1 MKNVI
6 ITGAANGVGRAVA
19 QLLKNENLILLDID
33 EKNLKE
39 LSSKCH
45 SKYYLCDVS
54 DDEQIINVINDI
66 SQNYETIDCLINCA
80 GMWISGD
87 ISKTEEPIYN
97 EMNNLSRIKKVIDT
111 NVFGV
116 IGMVKSIFSRLT
128 KLEVHMMIKQ
138 GYGQIIN
145 INSQSG
151 VMCEPPFPI
160 YNATKQSTNAFRKAI
175 QNDLA
180 QNNIKI
186 TDVCPG
192 LIQTDFYKRANN
204 ELPSN
209 VMDTG
214 LTPEDVANTVKFVF
228 DLPHEITIPSIEVR
242 HIKNY

>member
-1 MKNVI
+1 M
-6 ITGAANGVGRAVA
+6 
-19 QLLKNENLILLDID
+19 
-33 EKNLKE
+33 
-39 LSSKCH
+39 
-45 SKYYLCDVS
+45 DVS
-54 DDEQIINVINDI
+54 NCDDINKFFNEISEQK
-66 SQNYETIDCLINCA
+66 IDCLINCA

-87 ISKTEEPIYN
+87 MSKLEDNGYK
-97 EMNNLSRIKKVIDT
+97 EMNDLNRIKKVIDT
-111 NVFGV
+111 NIYGT
-116 IGMVKSIFSRLT
+116 IAMIKSIFPLM
-128 KLEVHMMIKQ
+128 KKQ

-160 YNATKQSTNAFRKAI
+160 YNATKQSTNSFRKAI

-192 LIQTDFYKRANN
+192 LIKTDFYKRANN
-204 ELPSN
+204 ELPDEI
-209 VMDTG
+209 MDTG
-214 LTPEDVANTVKFVF
+214 LTAQEVAQTVKYVF

>member
-6 ITGAANGVGRAVA
+6 ITGAANGVGKAVA
-19 QLLKNENLILLDID
+19 EILKKEKLILLDID
-33 EKNLKE
+33 ENNLKLVSE
-39 LSSKCH
+39 NLNAD
-45 SKYYLCDVS
+45 YYVCDVS
-54 DDEQIINVINDI
+54 DDKQVLSVIDEI
-66 SQNYETIDCLINCA
+66 SSKYEKIDCLINCA

-87 ISKTEEPIYN
+87 MSKTQEPMYK
-97 EMNNLSRIKKVIDT
+97 EMNDLTRIKKVIDT

-116 IGMVKSIFSRLT
+116 IAMIKSVFPIM
-128 KLEVHMMIKQ
+128 KKQ
-138 GYGQIIN
+138 GYGQVIN

-160 YNATKQSTNAFRKAI
+160 YNASKTGSNAFRKAI

-204 ELPSN
+204 ELPSDI
-209 VMDTG
+209 MDTG
-214 LTPEDVANTVKFVF
+214 LTPMDVANTVKFVF

-242 HIKNY
+242 HIRNY

>member
-6 ITGAANGVGRAVA
+6 ITGAANGVGKAVA
-19 QLLKNENLILLDID
+19 EELKNENLILLDID
-33 EKNLKE
+33 ESNLKE
-39 LSSKCH
+39 LATSINCE
-45 SKYYLCDVS
+45 YFVCDVS
-54 DDEQIINVINDI
+54 DDRQILNVIDEI
-66 SQNYETIDCLINCA
+66 SSKYETIDCLINCA

-87 ISKTEEPIYN
+87 MSKTEEPMYK
-97 EMNNLSRIKKVIDT
+97 EMNELNRIKKVIDT

-116 IGMVKSIFSRLT
+116 IAMIKSVFPIM
-128 KLEVHMMIKQ
+128 KKQ

-151 VMCEPPFPI
+151 VMCEPPFPV
-160 YNATKQSTNAFRKAI
+160 YNASKTGSNAFRKAI

-204 ELPSN
+204 ELSSSIMN
-209 VMDTG
+209 TG
-214 LTPEDVANTVKFVF
+214 LTPKDVANTVKFVF

-242 HIKNY
+242 NIKNY

>member
-6 ITGAANGVGRAVA
+6 ITGAANGVGKAIA
-19 QLLKNENLILLDID
+19 KLLKDENLILLDID
-33 EKNLKE
+33 ETNLKE
-39 LSSKCH
+39 LATNLNSEH
-45 SKYYLCDVS
+45 YVCDVS
-54 DDEQIINVINDI
+54 DDRQILNVVSEI
-66 SQNYETIDCLINCA
+66 STKYEKIDCLINCA

-87 ISKTEEPIYN
+87 MSKTDEPIFK
-97 EMNNLSRIKKVIDT
+97 EMNSLSRIKKVIDT

-116 IGMVKSIFSRLT
+116 VAMIKSVFPIM
-128 KLEVHMMIKQ
+128 KKQ

-151 VMCEPPFPI
+151 VMCEPPFPV
-160 YNATKQSTNAFRKAI
+160 YNASKTGSNAFRKAI

-204 ELPSN
+204 ELPEN
-209 VMDTG
+209 IMNTG
-214 LTPEDVANTVKFVF
+214 LTPEDVANTVKYVF

-242 HIKNY
+242 NIKNY

>member
-1 MKNVI
+1 MKKVI
-6 ITGAANGVGRAVA
+6 ITGAANGVGKAIA
-19 QLLKNENLILLDID
+19 KLLKNEKLILIDID
-33 EKNLKE
+33 EEKLKG
-39 LSSKCH
+39 LSEILNA
-45 SKYYLCDVS
+45 KYYVCDVS
-54 DDEQIINVINDI
+54 DDEQILNVINDI

-87 ISKTEEPIYN
+87 MSKTEEPIYN
-97 EMNNLSRIKKVIDT
+97 EMNNLNRIKKVIDT

-116 IGMVKSIFSRLT
+116 IAMIKGIFPIM
-128 KLEVHMMIKQ
+128 KKQ

-160 YNATKQSTNAFRKAI
+160 YNASKTGANAFRKAI

-192 LIQTDFYKRANN
+192 LIQTNFYKRANN
-204 ELPSN
+204 ELPN
-209 VMDTG
+209 DVMATG

-228 DLPHEITIPSIEVR
+228 DLPYEITIPSIEVR

>member
-6 ITGAANGVGRAVA
+6 ITGSANGVGKAIA
-19 QLLKNENLILLDID
+19 KILKEDNLILIDID
-33 EKNLKE
+33 EDNLKQVAKE
-39 LSSKCH
+39 TKSQYH
-45 SKYYLCDVS
+45 VCDIT
-54 DDEQIINVINDI
+54 DDKQIISIIDDI
-66 SQNYETIDCLINCA
+66 KKNYEKVDCLINCA

-87 ISKTEEPIYN
+87 ISKTEEPLYK
-97 EMNNLSRIKKVIDT
+97 EMNELNRIKKVVDT
-111 NVFGV
+111 NIFGT
-116 IGMVKSIFSRLT
+116 IAMIKSIFPIM
-128 KLEVHMMIKQ
+128 KKQ

-160 YNATKQSTNAFRKAI
+160 YNASKTGTNAFRKAI

-204 ELPSN
+204 ELPKEIMN
-209 VMDTG
+209 TG
-214 LTPEDVANTVKFVF
+214 LTPEDVANTVKFVL

>member
-1 MKNVI
+1 MKTVI
-6 ITGAANGVGRAVA
+6 ITGAANGVGKAVA
-19 QLLKNENLILLDID
+19 ELLSNERLILLDID
-33 EKNLKE
+33 ENNLKGLAE
-39 LSSKCH
+39 KLNSD
-45 SKYYLCDVS
+45 YYLCDVS
-54 DDEQIINVINDI
+54 DDKQVLNVVNEI
-66 SQNYETIDCLINCA
+66 SSKYEKIDCLINCA

-87 ISKTEEPIYN
+87 MSKVEEPMYK
-97 EMNNLSRIKKVIDT
+97 EMNELNRIKKVIDT

-116 IGMVKSIFSRLT
+116 IAMIKSIFPIM
-128 KLEVHMMIKQ
+128 KKQ

-151 VMCEPPFPI
+151 VMCEPSFPI
-160 YNATKQSTNAFRKAI
+160 YNASKTGSNAFRKAI

-209 VMDTG
+209 IMDTG
-214 LTPEDVANTVKFVF
+214 LTPQDVANTVKFVF

>member
-19 QLLKNENLILLDID
+19 QLLKNENLILLDINK
-33 EKNLKE
+33 KNLKE
-39 LSSKCH
+39 LSSKGN

-54 DDEQIINVINDI
+54 DDEQMLNVINDI

-116 IGMVKSIFSRLT
+116 IGMVKSIFPIM
-128 KLEVHMMIKQ
+128 KKQ

>member
-6 ITGAANGVGRAVA
+6 ITGAANGVGNAIA
-19 QLLKNENLILLDID
+19 QLLKNQNLILLDID

-39 LSSKCH
+39 LSSKIN

-54 DDEQIINVINDI
+54 DDEQILNVINDI
-66 SQNYETIDCLINCA
+66 SQKYETIDCLINCA

-87 ISKTEEPIYN
+87 MSKTEEPIYN
-97 EMNNLSRIKKVIDT
+97 EMNDLNRIKKVIDT

-116 IGMVKSIFSRLT
+116 IAMIKSIFPIM
-128 KLEVHMMIKQ
+128 KKQ
-138 GYGQIIN
+138 GHGQIIN

-160 YNATKQSTNAFRKAI
+160 YNASKTGTNAFRKAI

-204 ELPSN
+204 ELPDN

-242 HIKNY
+242 NIKNY

>member
-6 ITGAANGVGRAVA
+6 ITGSANGVGKAIANV
-19 QLLKNENLILLDID
+19 LKEEKLILIDID
-33 EKNLKE
+33 ENNLKQVAE
-39 LSSKCH
+39 ETK
-45 SKYYLCDVS
+45 SKYYICDIS
-54 DDEQIINVINDI
+54 DDKQVANVINDI
-66 SQNYETIDCLINCA
+66 NMDYEKIDCLINCA

-87 ISKTEEPIYN
+87 ISKLDQPIYN
-97 EMNNLSRIKKVIDT
+97 EMNELGRIKKVIDT
-111 NVFGV
+111 NVFGTV
-116 IGMVKSIFSRLT
+116 AMIKSIFPIM
-128 KLEVHMMIKQ
+128 KKQ

-160 YNATKQSTNAFRKAI
+160 YNASKNAASAFRKAI

-192 LIQTDFYKRANN
+192 LIQTDFYKRAKN
-204 ELPSN
+204 ELTEN
-209 VMDTG
+209 VMNTG
-214 LTPEDVANTVKFVF
+214 LTPKDVANTVKFVF

-242 HIKNY
+242 NIKNY

>member
-39 LSSKCH
+39 LSSKGN

-97 EMNNLSRIKKVIDT
+97 EMNNLSRIKKVINT

-116 IGMVKSIFSRLT
+116 IGMVKSIFPIM
-128 KLEVHMMIKQ
+128 KKQ

-160 YNATKQSTNAFRKAI
+160 YNATKQSTNAFRRAI

-204 ELPSN
+204 ELPNN

-242 HIKNY
+242 NIKNY

>member
-6 ITGAANGVGRAVA
+6 ITGAANGVGKAVA
-19 QLLKNENLILLDID
+19 ELLKDEKLILLDID
-33 EKNLKE
+33 EKNLKSVSE
-39 LSSKCH
+39 NLNAD
-45 SKYYLCDVS
+45 YYVCDVS
-54 DDEQIINVINDI
+54 DDKQVLSVIDEI
-66 SQNYETIDCLINCA
+66 SSKYEKIDCLINCA

-87 ISKTEEPIYN
+87 MSKTQEPMYK
-97 EMNNLSRIKKVIDT
+97 EMNDLTRIRKVIDT

-116 IGMVKSIFSRLT
+116 IAMIKSVFPIM
-128 KLEVHMMIKQ
+128 KKQ
-138 GYGQIIN
+138 GYGQVIN

-160 YNATKQSTNAFRKAI
+160 YNASKTGSNAFRKAI

-209 VMDTG
+209 IMNTG
-214 LTPEDVANTVKFVF
+214 LTPNDVANTVKFVF

-242 HIKNY
+242 HINNY

>member
-6 ITGAANGVGRAVA
+6 ITGAANGVGKAIA
-19 QLLKNENLILLDID
+19 NMLNEERLILIDID
-33 EKNLKE
+33 ENNLKQVAE
-39 LSSKCH
+39 ETK
-45 SKYYLCDVS
+45 SKYYTCDVS
-54 DDEQIINVINDI
+54 DDKQITNIIHDINK
-66 SQNYETIDCLINCA
+66 NYEKIDCLINCA

-87 ISKTEEPIYN
+87 ISKQEELNYK
-97 EMNNLSRIKKVIDT
+97 EMNDLSRVKHVIDT

-116 IGMVKSIFSRLT
+116 IAMIKSIFPIM
-128 KLEVHMMIKQ
+128 KKQ

-160 YNATKQSTNAFRKAI
+160 YNASKTGANAFRKAI

-192 LIQTDFYKRANN
+192 LIQTDF
-204 ELPSN
+204 
-209 VMDTG
+209 
-214 LTPEDVANTVKFVF
+214 
-228 DLPHEITIPSIEVR
+228 
-242 HIKNY
+242 IKGQIMNYQKV

>member
-6 ITGAANGVGRAVA
+6 ITGAANGVGKAVA
-19 QLLKNENLILLDID
+19 EELKNENLILLDID
-33 EKNLKE
+33 ESNLKE
-39 LSSKCH
+39 LATNINCE
-45 SKYYLCDVS
+45 YFVCDVS
-54 DDEQIINVINDI
+54 DDKQILNVIDEI
-66 SQNYETIDCLINCA
+66 SSKYEKIDCLINCA

-87 ISKTEEPIYN
+87 MSKTEEPMYK
-97 EMNNLSRIKKVIDT
+97 EMNELNRIKKVIDT

-116 IGMVKSIFSRLT
+116 IAMIKSVFPIM
-128 KLEVHMMIKQ
+128 KKQ

-151 VMCEPPFPI
+151 VMCEPPFPV
-160 YNATKQSTNAFRKAI
+160 YNASKTGSNAFRKAI

-204 ELPSN
+204 ELPN
-209 VMDTG
+209 NIMETG
-214 LTPEDVANTVKFVF
+214 LTPKDVANTVKFVF

-242 HIKNY
+242 NIKNY

>member
-1 MKNVI
+1 MRNVI
-6 ITGAANGVGRAVA
+6 ITGAANGVGKAIA
-19 QLLKNENLILLDID
+19 EELKDENLILLDID

-39 LSSKCH
+39 LATNINSE
-45 SKYYLCDVS
+45 YYLCDVS
-54 DDEQIINVINDI
+54 DDKQILNVINKI
-66 SQNYETIDCLINCA
+66 NTKYEKIDCLINCA

-87 ISKTEEPIYN
+87 MSKTEEPIYN
-97 EMNNLSRIKKVIDT
+97 QMNDLNRIKKVIDT

-116 IGMVKSIFSRLT
+116 IAMIKTIFPIM
-128 KLEVHMMIKQ
+128 KKQ

-160 YNATKQSTNAFRKAI
+160 YNASKTGSNAFRKAI

-204 ELPSN
+204 ELPN
-209 VMDTG
+209 NIMDTG
-214 LTPEDVANTVKFVF
+214 LTPKDVANTVKFVF

-242 HIKNY
+242 NIKNY